1 MSTDLLSIVVPAF
14 NEEKTLPHILE
25 SLFSLQLDDLYSY
38 EIILVDDA
46 STDLTYEVI
55 KGFLGKGLIY
65 IKLPLNSGKGAA
77 VKCGIK
83 NSNGEFVLIQD
94 ADSEYFPSDIPNL
107 LRVALDNPGAS
118 VYGSRHLG
126 ARNLSGLRKTLAH
139 WPNQSILSWGF
150 NFFLTYWL
158 FILSRKWV
166 TDTLTGY
173 KLYPKIL
180 FQEWLPETTGF
191 ETDHEIT
198 SFIIR
203 NKQQIIEV
211 PIKYNP
217 RSRSEGK
224 KIKARDAIKAIRAF
238 WVYRK

>member
-1 MSTDLLSIVVPAF
+1 MSTVLLSIVVPAF
-14 NEEKTLPHILE
+14 NEEKTLPQILE
-25 SLFSLQLDDLYSY
+25 SLFSLELDHQNSY
-38 EIILVDDA
+38 EVILVDDA
-46 STDLTYEVI
+46 STDQTSELI
-55 KGFLGKGLIY
+55 KEFLVRGLIY
-65 IKLPLNSGKGAA
+65 LKLPINSGKGAA

-118 VYGSRHLG
+118 VFGSRLLG
-126 ARNLSGLRKTLAH
+126 ARNLSGLRKILAL
-139 WPNQSILSWGF
+139 WPNQSILSWAF

-158 FILSRKWV
+158 FILSRKWI

-173 KLYPKIL
+173 KLYPKSL

-198 SFIIR
+198 SHIIR
-203 NKQQIIEV
+203 KKQKILEV
-211 PIKYNP
+211 PINYDP

-224 KIKARDAIKAIRAF
+224 KIKAGDAIKAIRAF
-238 WVYRK
+238 WVYRR